1 MISRLVS
8 AAMLSAVAWVVL
20 PARAQDAQSP
30 RPSGAVRPMSD
41 IQERIRQAPDGGIV
55 TVQPGT
61 YRGELIIDRP
71 VRVVGVGRP
80 VLDGGGN
87 GDIITIRAADVEFRG
102 FAVRG
107 TGTDLDK
114 ENCAIRVHA
123 ARVVLEDN
131 ELDDVLFGID
141 VHDAPDSVI
150 RNNRIGG
157 KPLDVARRGDGLRLW
172 RADRAL
178 VEGNTIFDGRD
189 AIIWY
194 STGVM
199 IRGNRSFR
207 CRYGFHLMYSN
218 GVEVRDNDVT
228 ENSVGVYLMYSAK
241 LVLAGNRIVRNRGPS
256 GYGIG
261 LKEADDFR
269 IEDNLLLGNCVG
281 IYIDGSPFA
290 TPESGRIRANT
301 LAANDIGIAMLPA
314 VRGNHV
320 WENSFIDNIEQV
332 SILGRG
338 VLRGNAFEEEERG
351 NYWSDYAGYD
361 ADGDGVGEA
370 NYDAKRLFE
379 SLVGRN
385 PSLRM
390 FLFSPAQQAIE
401 FVARAIPAVRPEAKF
416 VDQYPLTEPPILM
429 VDTVPGADRVM
440 LATLA
445 AGLFVLALAVVLVGR
460 LEGGLS

>member
-1 MISRLVS
+1 MSRRAG
-8 AAMLSAVAWVVL
+8 AAVVAILAWNAACPAAAPAPAVDG
-20 PARAQDAQSP
+20 R
-30 RPSGAVRPMSD
+30 GAARPMSD
-41 IQERIRQAPDGGIV
+41 VEAMLRQAPDGG
-55 TVQPGT
+55 TVLVPAGT
-61 YRGELIIDRP
+61 YRGELVIDRP
-71 VRVVGVGRP
+71 LRVVGVGRP

-87 GDIITIRAADVEFRG
+87 GDIVTIRAAGAELRG

-114 ENCAIRVHA
+114 ENCAVRVMA
-123 ARVVLEDN
+123 PRVVLEDN

-141 VHDAPDSVI
+141 LHDSPDSVI

-157 KPLDVARRGDGLRLW
+157 KQLDIARRGDGLRLW
-172 RADRAL
+172 RSDRAV
-178 VEGNTIFDGRD
+178 VEGNAIHDGRD

-194 STGVM
+194 STGVKV
-199 IRGNRSFR
+199 RGNRSFR

-218 GVEVRDNDVT
+218 GVEVRENDLT
-228 ENSVGVYLMYSAK
+228 ENSVGVYLMYSGK
-241 LVLAGNRIVRNRGPS
+241 LVLEGNRIVRNRGPS

-269 IEDNLLLGNCVG
+269 IEGNLLLGNCVG
-281 IYIDGSPFA
+281 IYVDGSPFG

-301 LAANDIGIAMLPA
+301 IAANDIGIAMLPA

-320 WENSFIDNIEQV
+320 WGNSFIDNFEQV
-332 SILGRG
+332 SIQGRG
-338 VLRGNAFEEEERG
+338 ALSGNAFEEEERG

-370 NYDAKRLFE
+370 DYDSKRLFE
-379 SLVGRN
+379 SLVDRN

-401 FVARAIPAVRPEAKF
+401 FVARAIPAVRPEVKF
-416 VDQYPLTEPPILM
+416 ADQYPLTAPPVLH
-429 VDTVPGADRVM
+429 VDAAPGAGTGL
-440 LATLA
+440 LAVLA
-445 AGLFVLALAVVLVGR
+445 AGLFAVAAGVILAGR
-460 LEGGLS
+460 LEGGAA

>member
-1 MISRLVS
+1 MTHRLAG
-8 AAMLSAVAWVVL
+8 AALLAAVAWAAV
-20 PARAQDAQSP
+20 PAGAGDARSAGP
-30 RPSGAVRPMSD
+30 AGAVRPMSD
-41 IQERIRQAPDGGIV
+41 VQEMIRQAPDGG
-55 TVQPGT
+55 TVMVPPGT
-61 YRGELIIDRP
+61 YRGELVIDRP

-87 GDIITIRAADVEFRG
+87 GDIVTVRAAGAELRG

-114 ENCAIRVHA
+114 ENCAVRVLVP
-123 ARVVLEDN
+123 RVVLEDN
-131 ELDDVLFGID
+131 DLDDVLFGID
-141 VHDAPDSVI
+141 LHESPDSVI

-157 KPLDVARRGDGLRLW
+157 KPLDIARRGDGLRLW
-172 RADRAL
+172 RADRTL
-178 VEGNTIFDGRD
+178 VEGNVIHDGRD

-199 IRGNRSFR
+199 VRGNRSFR

-218 GVEVRDNDVT
+218 GVEVRDNDLT
-228 ENSVGVYLMYSAK
+228 ENSVGVYLMYSAR

-281 IYIDGSPFA
+281 IYVDGSPFG

-320 WENSFIDNIEQV
+320 WGNSFIDNFEQV
-332 SILGRG
+332 SIQGRG
-338 VLRGNAFEEEERG
+338 ALRGNAFEEEERG

-370 NYDAKRLFE
+370 DYDAKRLFE
-379 SLVGRN
+379 SLVDRN

-401 FVARAIPAVRPEAKF
+401 FVARAIPAVRPEVKF
-416 VDQYPLTEPPILM
+416 ADQYPLTEPPVLHA
-429 VDTVPGADRVM
+429 DSAPGAGGTM

-445 AGLFVLALAVVLVGR
+445 AALFAVAAAVVLAGR
-460 LEGGLS
+460 LEGSMP